1 MFVTRSSDMNIEPD
15 INIHLMS
22 IEQLYPRET
31 SQITVSPGRVPPQL
45 SGRAS
50 AAMSQNNTVKIQIVG
65 QFSTGHQHS
74 SEVYRSF

>member
-1 MFVTRSSDMNIEPD
+1 MQKSKSFVMFVTRSSDMNIEPD

-31 SQITVSPGRVPPQL
+31 SQITVSLGRVPQL

-50 AAMSQNNTVKIQIVG
+50 AAIRQNNTRKI
-65 QFSTGHQHS
+65 H
-74 SEVYRSF
+74 R